1 MKWTGW
7 GDMRKPLG
15 KESEQLFINLV
26 NDAVHMIEH
35 KELFLVHCSAG
46 VGRTGTLGTM
56 IEAVRIAK

>member
-56 IEAVRIAK
+56 IEAVRCAK